1 MSVSSIKVNIAG
13 RSYPVKVKPGEEG
26 GVRKAVKLINDK
38 IKEFSE
44 NYAVSDKQ
52 DLLAM
57 AALQISTQYLSTD
70 YHSAIEEQGVT
81 ERINEIES
89 FVSDFL
95 KKEKT
100 RS

>member
-44 NYAVSDKQ
+44 NYAVTDKT

-70 YHSAIEEQGVT
+70 YHSEMETQGVT
-81 ERINEIES
+81 AKINEMEQ
-89 FVSDFL
+89 FVSEFL
-95 KKEKT
+95 KKEKN